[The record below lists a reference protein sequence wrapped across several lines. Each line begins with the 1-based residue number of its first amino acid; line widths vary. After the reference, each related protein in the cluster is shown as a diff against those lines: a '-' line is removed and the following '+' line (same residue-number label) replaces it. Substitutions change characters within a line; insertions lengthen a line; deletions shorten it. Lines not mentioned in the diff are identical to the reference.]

1 MSIETS
7 FDQLDLVAIGVGDEG
22 DHGRAALDRPA
33 SRVTLPPPARM
44 RSQASAAFGTP
55 IAMWP

>member
-1 MSIETS
+1 MK
-7 FDQLDLVAIGVGDEG
+7 AITVVPPLTG
-22 DHGRAALDRPA
+22 PA

-44 RSQASAAFGTP
+44 RSQAAAASGTP